1 MDGVIME
8 NDQRIQDAQK
18 FLRFANDA
26 DSYNRQEALDDL
38 KFSSGDQWP
47 VEVQNSRN
55 LEARPCLTINKLDGF
70 IRQVCNQQ
78 RQARPRMKAHSMNS
92 AANAKIADILTGI
105 FKHIEVNS
113 DADTAYDTAFEFAV
127 RMGWGYYRV
136 LTDYVREDSF
146 DQEIYIKPISNP
158 FTVYFDPNSRMPD
171 GSDAET
177 CLITEVMSK
186 KEFRAQY
193 PDADDGGNFNNRGT
207 GDADADWI
215 MKEDIRI
222 AEWWFTERKKTKL
235 LLLSDGTQVFKDE
248 APSPELMAAAGI
260 TIVSER
266 DTLRKVIKWCKLTG
280 LEVLE
285 ESTWV
290 GKYIPIV
297 PVYGQ
302 QITIDDK
309 RKKYGLVRMAK
320 DPQRMYNY
328 WRTALTESV
337 ALAPKAKWLLAE
349 GQDEGHENEWAQANI
364 KAAPVLRYKQ
374 KDIEGQP
381 APVPTRLQPEPP
393 PAGIMEAT
401 NSINNDLQTVV
412 GIFDSNQFSQGNQSG
427 KAIRGQQMQ
436 IDMTNFHYFDNLTR
450 SLKHTGRI
458 ILDLI
463 PKIYDKERVMR
474 IIGYDNRPEMVTI
487 NQRTV
492 DESGVEK
499 ILNDVTVGEY
509 DVFMDTGPGYQ
520 SKRQEA
526 VESMVPLL
534 QSNPEL
540 FQAAGDLV
548 FRNMDFPG
556 ADVIADRLAAMNPMS
571 QVDEKSDIPPQAQ
584 MQLMASQKQIGDLQQ
599 QIAALTLNL
608 QHQSDVQK
616 MKEEGQNRRKLMDV
630 TSRAYNTE
638 TINEAKVNQ
647 NIIKATTDSNRNELD
662 AITKLLLKGMDARA
676 IQGEIDRRDAQVSQ
690 MAEFASQDVHQTDSP
705 FLRQEMAMAE
715 APLQSAQMPEIDDQM
730 LARLQEQAMQS
741 QQMPQPAISGVP
753 MGPG

>member
-1 MDGVIME
+1 MA
-8 NDQRIQDAQK
+8 DQRIQDAQK

-26 DSYNRQEALDDL
+26 DSYNRQDALDDL

-92 AANAKIADILTGI
+92 AANAKVADILTGI

-113 DADTAYDTAFEFAV
+113 DADAAYDTAFEFAV
-127 RMGWGYYRV
+127 RMGWGYWRV
-136 LTDYVREDSF
+136 VTDYVREDSF
-146 DQEIYIKPISNP
+146 DQEIYIKPIPNP
-158 FTVYFDPNSRMPD
+158 FTVYFDPNSQMPD

-186 KEFRAQY
+186 KDFKAQY
-193 PDADDGGNFNNRGT
+193 PNADDGANFNNRGT

-215 MKEDIRI
+215 MKEDIRV
-222 AEWWFTERKKTKL
+222 AEWWYTERKKTKL
-235 LLLSDGTQVFKDE
+235 LLLSDGTQVYKDDAPDE
-248 APSPELMAAAGI
+248 AILAAAGI
-260 TIVSER
+260 MVVAER
-266 DTLRKVIKWCKLTG
+266 ETMRKTIKWAKLTG

-285 ESTWV
+285 ESTWA

-302 QITIDDK
+302 QIVVDDK

-349 GQDEGHENEWAQANI
+349 GQDEGHENEWNLANV
-364 KAAPVLRYKQ
+364 KATPVLRYKQ

-393 PAGIMEAT
+393 PAGIVEAT
-401 NSINNDLQTVV
+401 SAINNDLQTVV
-412 GIFDSNQFSQGNQSG
+412 GIFDPNQFMQGNQSG

-436 IDMTNFHYFDNLTR
+436 IDLSNFHYYDNLTR
-450 SLKHTGRI
+450 SLKQTGRI

-487 NQRTV
+487 NQRIV
-492 DESGVEK
+492 DEQGAEK

-509 DVFMDTGPGYQ
+509 DVYMDTGPGYQ

-526 VESMVPLL
+526 VEAMVPLL
-534 QSNPEL
+534 QANPEL

-556 ADVIADRLAAMNPMS
+556 ADVIADRLAAMNPMA
-571 QVDEKSDIPPQAQ
+571 QIDEKADIPPQVQ
-584 MQLMASQKQIGDLQQ
+584 MQLMASQKQVADLQQ

-608 QHQSDVQK
+608 QHQTDVQR
-616 MKEEGQNRRKLMDV
+616 MKEEGQTRRKLMDV
-630 TSRAYNTE
+630 TSRAFNTE

-647 NIIKATTDSNRNELD
+647 DILKSVTDQNRTELD

-676 IQGEIDRRDAQVSQ
+676 LQDEIARRDAEQQSVAAF
-690 MAEFASQDVHQTDSP
+690 AEGEVHQTSTP
-705 FLRQEMAMAE
+705 FLREEMAMAN
-715 APLQSAQMPEIDDQM
+715 APVQMSEMPAMDDQL
-730 LARLQEQAMQS
+730 LAQLQA
-741 QQMPQPAISGVP
+741 QQMQPQPLEQPAIPGVP
-753 MGPG
+753 MGPR